1 MPFEEGKSGNPEK
14 VFKEGE
20 SGNPSGRPKGS
31 RNRSTIVREI
41 LELLEKQKNPITG
54 KEESLTQEQIMTLAI
69 LSRARKGDVRAYQ
82 ALMDSG
88 YGQPKQQIEMSNEE
102 GGVFK
107 IGNQEIQF

>member
-1 MPFEEGKSGNPEK
+1 MPNPGNIEK
-14 VFKEGE
+14 HKMKKGE
-20 SGNPSGRPKGS
+20 TLNPSGRPKGS
-31 RNRSTIVREI
+31 RNRSTIIREI
-41 LELLEKQKNPITG
+41 FEIMELSNNSITG
-54 KEESLTQEQIMTLAI
+54 KNEKLSQEQIMTLAV
-69 LSRARKGDVRAYQ
+69 LKKAKAGDVRAYQ